1 MQRNEESA
9 CINSQC
15 QCDLWSEC
23 FHVIK
28 PLPLQEGE
36 TLSSPGVRQG
46 AVLNGVEN
54 ETLQQPEVR
63 RLARHPHEGLV
74 EVIAQ
79 ALGLPGAH
87 VIAGQNHG
95 KSFLNQ
101 GRSRMIPQIT
111 D

>member
-1 MQRNEESA
+1 MRLMISR
-9 CINSQC
+9 
-15 QCDLWSEC
+15 SER
-23 FHVIK
+23 FHVVE

-46 AVLNGVEN
+46 AVLDGVKD

-74 EVIAQ
+74 EVVAQ
-79 ALGLPGAH
+79 ALCLPGAH

-95 KSFLNQ
+95 KAFLNQ
-101 GRSRMIPQIT
+101 GRGRMIPQIT